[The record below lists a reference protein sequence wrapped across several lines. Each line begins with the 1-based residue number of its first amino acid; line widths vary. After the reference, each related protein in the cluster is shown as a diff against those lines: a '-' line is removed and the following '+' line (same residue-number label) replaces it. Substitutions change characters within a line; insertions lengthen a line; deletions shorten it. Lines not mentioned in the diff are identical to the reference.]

1 MTEKQLEICQTKVL
15 NDVSIVELVDI
26 DTISVDKSKPKT
38 ERTRDFISQ
47 IDNPYLFRVR
57 NIGVKVSFK
66 STGPTLQ
73 EKLED
78 FLLYHN
84 K

>member
-1 MTEKQLEICQTKVL
+1 MTEKELEICKTKDL
-15 NDVSIVELVDI
+15 NKVSIDELVDI
-26 DTISVDKSKPKT
+26 GTISVEQSKPKT
-38 ERTRDFISQ
+38 EKTRDFISQ
-47 IDNPYLFRVR
+47 IGNPYLFKVD

-78 FLLYHN
+78 FLLYNN